1 MKINIGGGYKR
12 YDGFLNVDSDSLTKP
27 DFLMN
32 LETDAFPVDNDS
44 VSEVK
49 AYHILEHIGEGF
61 FHLMKELYRICE
73 DGAIIDIQVPHH
85 RSEVF
90 YGDPTHVRFITTESL
105 RQFSKKRNIWHMK
118 QWNSS
123 SGFGI
128 KCDVD
133 FELIDY
139 EFIISERWR
148 KRFESMT
155 EEEIYEVS
163 SNYNNVYDELHCKL
177 QVIK

>member
-1 MKINIGGGYKR
+1 MKLNIGGGYKR
-12 YDGFLNVDSDSLTKP
+12 YDGFLNVDDDPLTKP

-32 LETDAFPVDNDS
+32 LETDVFPIQDGV
-44 VSEVK
+44 VTEIK
-49 AYHILEHIGEGF
+49 AYHILEHIGSGF
-61 FHLMKELYRICE
+61 FHLMKEMYRVCA

-90 YGDPTHVRFITTESL
+90 YGDPSHVRFISTEIL
-105 RQFSKKRNIWHMK
+105 RQFSKKRNLWHMK

-133 FELIDY
+133 FELIDF
-139 EFIISERWR
+139 EFIVSERW
-148 KRFESMT
+148 KSRFETMT
-155 EEEIYEVS
+155 EEEILEVS

>member
-1 MKINIGGGYKR
+1 MKLNIGGGYKK
-12 YDGFLNVDSDSLTKP
+12 YEGFHNIDNDPLTEP
-27 DFLMN
+27 DFLLDM
-32 LETDAFPVDNDS
+32 ETDIFPIEDS
-44 VSEVK
+44 TVTEVK
-49 AYHILEHIGEGF
+49 AYHILEHLGTGF
-61 FHLMKELYRICE
+61 FHVMKELYRVCK

-90 YGDPTHVRFITTESL
+90 YGDPTHVRFITTEML
-105 RQFSKKRNIWHMK
+105 RQFSKKRNYWHMK

-133 FELIDY
+133 FELVDY
-139 EFIISERWR
+139 EFIVSERWR
-148 KRFESMT
+148 ERFKSMS
-155 EEEIYEVS
+155 EEEIMEVS
-163 SNYNNVYDELHCKL
+163 SNYNNVYDEVHCKL